1 MAYVGAPVQS
11 DSLAAELD
19 ALLAARWPAAKSKR
33 RIRSPADLPL
43 ALAQYTKRLLPNER
57 WRAYT
62 DGAQVW
68 FVMAHRAPPGSD
80 DPAAVT
86 LELHFFATDG
96 TLCASGIWRRR
107 GQADW
112 KLYDV
117 MDIPVGTSWERKH

>member
-1 MAYVGAPVQS
+1 M
-11 DSLAAELD
+11 AAELD
-19 ALLAARWPAAKSKR
+19 TLLAARWPAARSTR
-33 RIRSPADLPL
+33 RIWSPADLPL

-68 FVMAHRAPPGSD
+68 FVMAHMAPPGSD

-86 LELHFFATDG
+86 LELHFFENNG
-96 TLCASGIWRRR
+96 TLCASSIWRRR
-107 GQADW
+107 SKADW

-117 MDIPVGTSWERKH
+117 MDIPVGTSLERKH